1 VPVAADPRALIV
13 FLSAAALGPPFA
25 YAQDAP
31 AGGASADELAKQLS
45 NPVAALISVP
55 LQLNYDDGYG
65 TGGDGDGERF
75 TLNVQPVVPISLN
88 EDWNVISR
96 TILPVIHQDDVIPGD
111 SSSGIGDI
119 TQSLFFSPKQPTASG
134 WILGAGPA
142 FLLPTA
148 SEDELGTEQW
158 AIGPT
163 IVALKQTEDGITYGA
178 LWNYLVSVAGDDDRA
193 DVDSTFIQPFLAKAF
208 PGGRTATINLES
220 SYDFEGKHWNVPVNL
235 MYSKVTK
242 IGNQMVSFAGGA
254 RYYLETPPG
263 GPDWGLR
270 FVVTLLYPR

>member
-1 VPVAADPRALIV
+1 MERGLL
-13 FLSAAALGPPFA
+13 FAAACAAAAATSPFA
-25 YAQDAP
+25 VAQGAP
-31 AGGASADELAKQLS
+31 AGSAPNADELAKQLS

-55 LQLNYDDGYG
+55 LQLNYDEGYG
-65 TGGDGDGERF
+65 PGGDGERW

-88 EDWNVISR
+88 DDWNVISR
-96 TILPVIHQDDVIPGD
+96 TILPIIDQDIGG
-111 SSSGIGDI
+111 SNASGIGDI
-119 TQSLFFSPKQPTASG
+119 TQSLFFSPKKPTASG
-134 WILGAGPA
+134 WILGVGPA

-163 IVALKQTEDGITYGA
+163 IVALKQTDDGWTYGA

-193 DVDSTFIQPFLAKAF
+193 DVNSTFIQPFLSK
-208 PGGRTATINLES
+208 GLGKGRTATVNLES
-220 SYDFEGKHWNVPVNL
+220 TYDFEGHAWNVPVNL

-242 IGNQMVSFAGGA
+242 IGGQMVSFAGGA
-254 RYYLETPPG
+254 RYYLETPAG

-270 FVVTLLYPR
+270 FVVTLLYPK